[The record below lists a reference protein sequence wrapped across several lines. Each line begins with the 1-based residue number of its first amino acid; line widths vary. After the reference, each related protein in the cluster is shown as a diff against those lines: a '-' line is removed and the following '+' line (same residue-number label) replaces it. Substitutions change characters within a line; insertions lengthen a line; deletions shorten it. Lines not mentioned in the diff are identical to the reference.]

1 MDHSHTLNFLKSR
14 QTTAVDGQFTFIWA
28 NGKLNSNLQVKSTH
42 LTHFNEKIV
51 VTVKG
56 ENSIVLLRDL
66 IGINSAIKR
75 SFDFKI

>member
-1 MDHSHTLNFLKSR
+1 MFSTLFENLHR
-14 QTTAVDGQFTFIWA
+14 NELLVR

-66 IGINSAIKR
+66 IGINFNKFSYK
-75 SFDFKI
+75 KII

>member
-1 MDHSHTLNFLKSR
+1 MFSTLFENLHR
-14 QTTAVDGQFTFIWA
+14 NELLVR

-42 LTHFNEKIV
+42 LTHFNEKII

-66 IGINSAIKR
+66 IGINFNKFSYK
-75 SFDFKI
+75 KII